1 MTLVPT
7 CCSTAAGI
15 DDPRSLCRR
24 IDAGV
29 GAFGGGPVGGSG
41 FAFVV
46 ENLTC
51 ILPLADTDVRTR
63 ERRRIVAAAAAAAAR
78 LGQGKG
84 RSNADV

>member
-1 MTLVPT
+1 M
-7 CCSTAAGI
+7 AGGT

-29 GAFGGGPVGGSG
+29 GAFGGGPAGAGSG
-41 FAFVV
+41 LALV

-63 ERRRIVAAAAAAAAR
+63 ERRRIVAAAAATAAR
-78 LGQGKG
+78 LGHGSG